1 MRSSWPPWCL
11 PCAARIKDAAG
22 QQLLFQ
28 LCVGRVL
35 LPQGEQA
42 AQQTGQQTGGRQ
54 QQRHRCR
61 QHQSVLAVGGKDHQ
75 RRKAHALHDH
85 GIVQEDAVMVE
96 ESLRVAGDE
105 LSLIHI

>member
-1 MRSSWPPWCL
+1 ML
-11 PCAARIKDAAG
+11 
-22 QQLLFQ
+22 
-28 LCVGRVL
+28 RVL

-54 QQRHRCR
+54 QQRHRRR

-75 RRKAHALHDH
+75 RRKAHTLHDH

-105 LSLIHI
+105 FCTSPLHTASPFPVCFFRLLWNSS